1 MIRAVCF
8 DLDGTLVSSLPEIAE
23 GVRRLALKEGFA
35 PVPDEVVAVMIG
47 GGVRVLVERLMP
59 NDKLNL
65 DSNDIIGILLA
76 AAATLLCATIDYFTK
91 ENDDH
96 D

>member
-47 GGVRVLVERLMP
+47 GGVRVLL
-59 NDKLNL
+59 
-65 DSNDIIGILLA
+65 SA
-76 AAATLLCATIDYFTK
+76 SCAGGVRAEQMSQKCPKISF
-91 ENDDH
+91 
-96 D
+96 

>member
-23 GVRRLALKEGFA
+23 GVRRLARKEGFA

-47 GGVRVLVERLMP
+47 GGVP
-59 NDKLNL
+59 
-65 DSNDIIGILLA
+65 
-76 AAATLLCATIDYFTK
+76 F
-91 ENDDH
+91 
-96 D
+96 

>member
-47 GGVRVLVERLMP
+47 GGVRVLVERLMRWWSAGGA
-59 NDKLNL
+59 DVSKVSE
-65 DSNDIIGILLA
+65 DQLL
-76 AAATLLCATIDYFTK
+76 K
-91 ENDDH
+91 ELVEIWSGMD
-96 D
+96 